1 MLASTEA
8 VLAGGV
14 IAQGLAYVNAWKG
27 KTVVV
32 KYGGSVL
39 DAVDRSTIAE
49 DLVLLRGAG
58 IHAVLVHGG
67 GPEITRM
74 LDRLGKPSTFVH
86 GLRVTDAETMEVVEM
101 VLAGRANKTLV
112 AAITQAGGRA
122 VGLSGKD
129 GRMLLARKYEADVD
143 LGQVGEVQAVDP
155 ALVRSL
161 SADGYI
167 PVIASIGI
175 GLDGTA
181 YNLNADTA
189 AGALAVAVGASKFI
203 LLTDVDGIYRDPGG
217 AAVRPP
223 AGRDLEAAQD
233 GGRSGH
239 DARTLVSELRAADAE
254 AMVRDGTISRGMI
267 PKVGACLDAL
277 RGGVPSAHII
287 NGTVPHA
294 LLVELFTER
303 GIGTMLT
310 P

>member
-1 MLASTEA
+1 MVATGEA

-32 KYGGSVL
+32 KFGGSV
-39 DAVDRSTIAE
+39 VDVAGRSTIAE
-49 DLVLLRGAG
+49 DLVLLKGAG
-58 IHAVLVHGG
+58 IDAVLVHGG
-67 GPEITRM
+67 GAEITRM
-74 LDRLGKPSTFVH
+74 LERLGKPSRFVH
-86 GLRVTDAETMEVVEM
+86 GLRVTDTETMDIVEM
-101 VLAGRANKTLV
+101 VLAGRANKSLV
-112 AAITQAGGRA
+112 SAITQAGGRA

-129 GRMLLARKYEADVD
+129 GRMLLARKYQAEVD
-143 LGQVGEVQAVDP
+143 LGQVGEVEAVDP
-155 ALVRSL
+155 GLVRAL

-175 GLDGTA
+175 GQDGTS

-203 LLTDVDGIYRDPGG
+203 LLTDVDGVYRDH
-217 AAVRPP
+217 
-223 AGRDLEAAQD
+223 E
-233 GGRSGH
+233 
-239 DARTLVSELRAADAE
+239 ARTLVSELRAAEAE
-254 AMVRDGTISRGMI
+254 AMTRDGTISRGMI
-267 PKVGACLDAL
+267 PKVAACLDAI

>member
-1 MLASTEA
+1 MSRTPMVATSEA

-14 IAQGLAYVNAWKG
+14 IAQGLRYVNAWKG

-32 KYGGSVL
+32 KFGGSVL
-39 DAVDRSTIAE
+39 DEAGRSTIAE
-49 DLVLLRGAG
+49 DLVLLKGSG
-58 IHAVLVHGG
+58 IDAVLVHGG

-74 LDRLGKPSTFVH
+74 LERLGKPSKFVQ
-86 GLRVTDAETMEVVEM
+86 GLRVTDDETMDVVEM
-101 VLAGRANKTLV
+101 VLAGRANKSLV
-112 AAITQAGGRA
+112 SAITQAGGRA

-129 GRMLLARKYEADVD
+129 GRMLLARKYQADVD
-143 LGQVGEVQAVDP
+143 LGHVGEVQAVDP
-155 ALVRSL
+155 ELVRSL
-161 SADGYI
+161 SEDGYI

-175 GLDGTA
+175 GPDGTS

-203 LLTDVDGIYRDPGG
+203 LLTDVDGVYSDH
-217 AAVRPP
+217 
-223 AGRDLEAAQD
+223 EARA
-233 GGRSGH
+233 
-239 DARTLVSELRAADAE
+239 LVSELRAANAE
-254 AMVRDGTISRGMI
+254 AMMRDGTISRGMI
-267 PKVGACLDAL
+267 PKVSACLDAI

-310 P
+310 A

>member
-1 MLASTEA
+1 MSRTPMVATGEA

-14 IAQGLAYVNAWKG
+14 IAQGLRYVNAWKG

-32 KYGGSVL
+32 KFGGSVL
-39 DAVDRSTIAE
+39 DAVGSSTIAE
-49 DLVLLRGAG
+49 DLALLKGAG
-58 IHAVLVHGG
+58 IDPVLVHGG

-74 LDRLGKPSTFVH
+74 LERLGKPSTFVH

-101 VLAGRANKTLV
+101 VLAGRANKSLV
-112 AAITQAGGRA
+112 SAITQAGGRA

-155 ALVRSL
+155 ALARSL

-175 GLDGTA
+175 GADGTS

-203 LLTDVDGIYRDPGG
+203 LLTDVDGVYRDPDF
-217 AAVRPP
+217 AAGRPP
-223 AGRDLEAAQD
+223 ASRGGTAASD
-233 GGRSGH
+233 GGRSGREG
-239 DARTLVSELRAADAE
+239 RTPVSELRAAEAE
-254 AMVRDGTISRGMI
+254 SMIRDGTI
-267 PKVGACLDAL
+267 
-277 RGGVPSAHII
+277 
-287 NGTVPHA
+287 
-294 LLVELFTER
+294 
-303 GIGTMLT
+303 
-310 P
+310 